1 MGNNKIWISL
11 LALVFL
17 LAGCGG
23 ETAGGTPQNSA
34 PEAGPVSFVAGMGCS
49 DPTCTDPSHHHDC
62 PVDCT
67 DYEHHHNCALDC
79 ADPSHHHEEHHDEPH
94 HTEAPAAA
102 PVSFIAGMGCND
114 PTCTDPSHHHDCP
127 ADCADY
133 EHHHHCPLDCT
144 DASHNH
150 AAHHEEPHHTAAVE
164 PAPSVAAQP
173 EPEPAPVPEPAP
185 QPEPPVV
192 QTQTLT
198 AVSYISGMGCSDP
211 NCTDPSHYHDCPADC
226 ADYEH
231 YHHCALDCADAG
243 HHHANHHAEASTAVP
258 VSFVAGMGCSDP
270 NCTDPSHFHDCPADC
285 ANYEHHHTCA
295 LDCAEPSHCHAG
307 TTVSTGGGISHGG
320 GHHGRHH

>member
-23 ETAGGTPQNSA
+23 ETAGGTPQNTA

-67 DYEHHHNCALDC
+67 DYEHHHNCTLDC

-173 EPEPAPVPEPAP
+173 EPEPAPVPEP
-185 QPEPPVV
+185 VV

-211 NCTDPSHYHDCPADC
+211 NCTDPSHYHNCPADC
-226 ADYEH
+226 
-231 YHHCALDCADAG
+231 G
-243 HHHANHHAEASTAVP
+243 
-258 VSFVAGMGCSDP
+258 
-270 NCTDPSHFHDCPADC
+270 
-285 ANYEHHHTCA
+285 NYEHHHNCA